1 MDAQTCLQ
9 KMKLA
14 GTPSLATV
22 DEAGAPQIRCVSA
35 VHYEPDAVYFL
46 TARGKEMARQLERDG
61 RIQTLVHTRFNEMIR
76 MSGVATVVPEQE
88 QGRWID
94 AIYAEQPY
102 LANVYP
108 GATRKINVIYKVG
121 HITIDYF
128 NLGVRPI
135 ERAVF
140 SLDGAPA
147 PAGGYRIDAERCIGC
162 GTCAASC
169 PQGCIV
175 AGDAYRIEAEHCLH
189 CGACAEA
196 CPAGAVER
204 L

>member
-14 GTPSLATV
+14 GTLSLATV

-46 TARGKEMARQLERDG
+46 TSHGKEMTSQLLRDG
-61 RIQTLVHTRFNEMIR
+61 RIQALVYTRFNEMIR
-76 MSGVATVVPEQE
+76 MSGRAALASEAEQA
-88 QGRWID
+88 RWVD
-94 AIYAEQPY
+94 AIFSEQPY

-108 GATRKINVIYKVG
+108 GETRSICVIFKVED
-121 HITIDYF
+121 IVLDYF
-128 NLGVRPI
+128 NLGIRPI

-140 SLDGAPA
+140 SLARASAPLK
-147 PAGGYRIDAERCIGC
+147 GCRLDAEKCIAC
-162 GTCAASC
+162 GSCAAGC

-175 AGDAYRIEAEHCLH
+175 EGSTYQIRPEHCLH
-189 CGACAEA
+189 CGACVEA
-196 CPAGAVER
+196 CPVGAVER

>member
-9 KMKLA
+9 KMRLA
-14 GTPSLATV
+14 GTLSLATV

-46 TARGKEMARQLERDG
+46 TARGKEMARQLDRDG

-76 MSGVATVVPEQE
+76 MSGVATAAPADEQA
-88 QGRWID
+88 RWID

-108 GATRKINVIYKVG
+108 GDTRKINVIYKVES
-121 HITIDYF
+121 IVLDYF

-147 PAGGYRIDAERCIGC
+147 PAKGYRIDAERCIGC

-175 AGDAYRIEAEHCLH
+175 EGDTYRIEPEHCLH